1 MLGKLGKCVD
11 YWKMSEILGNAWI
24 IREFVDDKGMLDYL
38 GTPGL
43 LGMRELLENAG
54 IIWEC

>member
-1 MLGKLGKCVD
+1 
-11 YWKMSEILGNAWI
+11 MSEILGNAWI